1 MAVQEKTPVGA
12 ELMIDGAKLNAS
24 ARVVA
29 KTALGI
35 DPAEQPRRD

>member
-1 MAVQEKTPVGA
+1 MAVQEKTPVGV
-12 ELMIDGAKLNAS
+12 EVTIDGAKLDAS

-35 DPAEQPRRD
+35 DPAEQPRWS